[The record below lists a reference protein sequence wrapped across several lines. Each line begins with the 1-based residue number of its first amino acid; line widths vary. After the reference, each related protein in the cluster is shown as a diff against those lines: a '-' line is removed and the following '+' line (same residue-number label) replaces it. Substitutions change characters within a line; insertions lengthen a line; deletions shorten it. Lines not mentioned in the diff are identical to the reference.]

1 MCKNASQHNE
11 QRQEK
16 MARYERMKTNNY
28 VVDAMLQVFKNMS
41 QRNKPG
47 QERNQVY
54 KTMN

>member
-1 MCKNASQHNE
+1 
-11 QRQEK
+11 